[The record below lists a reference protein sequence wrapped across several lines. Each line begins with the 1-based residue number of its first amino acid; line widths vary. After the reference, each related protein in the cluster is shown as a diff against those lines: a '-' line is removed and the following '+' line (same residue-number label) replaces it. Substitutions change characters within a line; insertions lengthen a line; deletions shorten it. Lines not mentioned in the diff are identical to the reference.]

1 MGNEAKPT
9 GGKIN
14 ERGNKYNTDEGR
26 CNIGTEGLQ
35 YKTLKINPPI
45 FEPVNFSI
53 VRNLFSLRQY
63 GDMVAELELQ
73 L

>member
-35 YKTLKINPPI
+35 YKTLKINPPPFLNRLI
-45 FEPVNFSI
+45 FPLCATS
-53 VRNLFSLRQY
+53 SLC
-63 GDMVAELELQ
+63 GNTEIW
-73 L
+73 